1 MKVYYVSIKCHQGNH
16 VMKLTVELD
25 YGFCTYFPS
34 SKQAWFLGN
43 QFLQNCPPAASF
55 EICTV
60 WIDPKYACALLN
72 Q

>member
-1 MKVYYVSIKCHQGNH
+1 
-16 VMKLTVELD
+16 MKLTVELD